1 MGDRRR
7 GWRPD
12 GYRGQGAGDR
22 QPAGYPGFQRR
33 QLSGAASGPHFVD
46 ELALALPHYGKRAA
60 VRPGITG
67 WAQINYPYGA
77 SVEDVREKLAYD
89 LYYGKNRGILLDIL
103 ILFSTVRVIVFRE
116 AAR

>member
-1 MGDRRR
+1 M
-7 GWRPD
+7 
-12 GYRGQGAGDR
+12 
-22 QPAGYPGFQRR
+22 
-33 QLSGAASGPHFVD
+33 D

-77 SVEDVREKLAYD
+77 SVEDAREKLACD
-89 LYYGKNRGILLDIL
+89 IYYVKSRGILLDIL
-103 ILFSTVRVIVFRE
+103 IPFSTVRVILFHE